1 MRASMAATVALAV
14 SSCKRILIVAA
25 IDAASEHNEDEGA
38 SPDADISSEAGSDSD
53 PNEATGA

>member
-14 SSCKRILIVAA
+14 SSCRRILIVVA
-25 IDAASEHNEDEGA
+25 IDAASEHGEDEGT
-38 SPDADISSEAGSDSD
+38 SPDTDISSEAGSNSD

>member
-1 MRASMAATVALAV
+1 MAATVALAV

-25 IDAASEHNEDEGA
+25 IDAASEHGEDEGA

-53 PNEATGA
+53 PNEATGV

>member
-1 MRASMAATVALAV
+1 MRASIAATGTLAV

-25 IDAASEHNEDEGA
+25 IDAASEHGEDEGT
-38 SPDADISSEAGSDSD
+38 SPDTDISSEAGSDSD

>member
-1 MRASMAATVALAV
+1 MRASMAATAALAV

-25 IDAASEHNEDEGA
+25 IDAASEHGEDEGA